1 MLCEPSGAGE
11 TDGSACIIIVL
22 LLVVVSTEWNLE
34 SICGGDVEE
43 KATLRCDLGRQG
55 FRTTHVVPAHFEMK
69 EGEYE
74 LGRKGKV

>member
-1 MLCEPSGAGE
+1 M
-11 TDGSACIIIVL
+11 D
-22 LLVVVSTEWNLE
+22 LE

-43 KATLRCDLGRQG
+43 NATLRCDLGRQG
-55 FRTTHVVPAHFEMK
+55 SRTTHAVPAHFEMK